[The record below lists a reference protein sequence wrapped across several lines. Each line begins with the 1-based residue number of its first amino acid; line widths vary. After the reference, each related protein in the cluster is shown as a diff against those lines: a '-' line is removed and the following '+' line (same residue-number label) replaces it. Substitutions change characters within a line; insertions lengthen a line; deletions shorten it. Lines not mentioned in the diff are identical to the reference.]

1 MPPRNRGEFPHFGGM
16 MRKLAYLGVLCA
28 LAFGCGDD
36 DGMSADGGGGVDA
49 QGVDGSSPDG
59 GTDAP
64 APLDAGSDVPTDVPM
79 DVPPDV
85 PLDAPCLDMDG
96 DGITD
101 VFEGDADTDMD
112 GTPDAEDDDSDGD
125 GITDA
130 DEFGGM
136 TCMAPIDSDE
146 DGTPDFRD
154 TDSDENGVPDADEG
168 SDDADM
174 DGAPNFRDDDN
185 DGDGLSDVT
194 ELAGSPD
201 SPPDFDT
208 DGTPDYLDTDSD
220 NDTIADIHEG
230 DADSNMNTTPDRFE
244 LDSDGDGISDA
255 DEAGDADESTV
266 PVDSDFDLIPDFQD
280 LDSDGDGLSDE
291 EEVAGGTDPTL
302 GDTDMDGASDLVE
315 VAAGTDPTDDADNP
329 RASGDFVFVMY
340 FGQDP
345 EPGRDI
351 LDFATDIQVS
361 DVYFLMDTTG
371 SMGSSITALRT
382 ALSDT
387 LIPGI
392 RAEIPDTFFG
402 VGEFRD
408 YPVSPYGSGT
418 DQPYTHFQD
427 MTDNDALAQA
437 ATAMYTPRGGSDG
450 PESHGQALWSM
461 ATGNGLPSSSVG
473 PRVGCPADTF
483 GYPCFRNT
491 AVPIVVMFTDIR
503 WHNGPGNSDP
513 YTNIAGEPQYADSVS
528 VINDNNIR
536 FIGIG
541 QGSGGVA
548 NMSQFATDV
557 GSVDAGGAPF
567 VSTYAN
573 AAALTTTI
581 IDQIRTLIATPID
594 VSTRFVDD
602 PTDAVDT
609 ESAFLERI
617 EANEAGDPARMCAP
631 RMGEDTDADGFPDVF
646 RAVPPGERVCFDLVV
661 GTNNTVAQTGEPQLF
676 RATIEV
682 LGDGFTPLD
691 SRDVFF
697 LVPPT
702 IGL

>member
-1 MPPRNRGEFPHFGGM
+1 MLLGNGGEFPHAGGV

-36 DGMSADGGGGVDA
+36 DMSADDGGGADA
-49 QGVDGSSPDG
+49 LSVDGGSLDG

-64 APLDAGSDVPTDVPM
+64 APLDAGGFDVPTDVPM
-79 DVPPDV
+79 DTPPDI
-85 PLDAPCLDMDG
+85 PMDAPCGDMDG

-101 VFEGDADTDMD
+101 VFEGDVDTDMD

-125 GITDA
+125 GISDA

-136 TCMAPIDSDE
+136 TCMAPVDSDG
-146 DGTPDFRD
+146 DGTADFRD
-154 TDSDENGVPDADEG
+154 TDSDENGIPDETEG
-168 SDDADM
+168 SDDGDM
-174 DGAPNFRDDDN
+174 DGAPDFRDDDN
-185 DGDGLSDVT
+185 DGDGLTDVV

-201 SPPDFDT
+201 TPPDFDG
-208 DGTPDYLDTDSD
+208 DETPDYLDTDSD
-220 NDTIADIHEG
+220 NDTIADVHEA
-230 DADSNMNTTPDRFE
+230 DADSDMDMTPDRFE
-244 LDSDGDGISDA
+244 IDSDGDGISDA
-255 DEAGDADESTV
+255 DEAGDADESTI

-302 GDTDMDGASDLVE
+302 TDSDMDGASDLVE
-315 VAAGTDPTDDADNP
+315 VAAGTDPNNGADNP

-345 EPGRDI
+345 EPGRDV

-371 SMGSSITALRT
+371 SMGGSITALRA
-382 ALSDT
+382 ALADT

-392 RAEIPDTFFG
+392 RAEIPDTWFG

-408 YPVSPYGSGT
+408 YGFSPYGSSG

-427 MTDNDALAQA
+427 MTGNDALAQA
-437 ATAMYTPRGGSDG
+437 ATGRYTPRGGNDS

-461 ATGNGLPSSSVG
+461 ATGNGLPRSTVG
-473 PRVGCPADTF
+473 ARVGCPADTF

-491 AVPIVVMFTDIR
+491 AVPIVVMITDIR

-513 YTNIAGEPQYADSVS
+513 YSGIAGEPQYADAVT

-541 QGSGGVA
+541 QGSGGLA
-548 NMSQFATDV
+548 NMNQFGRDV
-557 GSVDAGGAPF
+557 GSVDSGGAPF
-567 VSTYAN
+567 VSTYAS

-594 VSTRFVDD
+594 VSTRFIDD
-602 PTDAVDT
+602 PSDAVDT
-609 ESAFLERI
+609 ETAFLDRI

-661 GTNNTVAQTGEPQLF
+661 GTNNTVEQTGEPQLF

-691 SRDVFF
+691 SRDVYF

>member
-1 MPPRNRGEFPHFGGM
+1 
-16 MRKLAYLGVLCA
+16 MRKLAFWGVLCA
-28 LAFGCGDD
+28 LAAGCGDD
-36 DGMSADGGGGVDA
+36 VGASDGGDALSADA
-49 QGVDGSSPDG
+49 GSADV

-64 APLDAGSDVPTDVPM
+64 APLDVGFDVPSDAPIDT
-79 DVPPDV
+79 PPDI

-101 VFEGDADTDMD
+101 AFEGAADTDGD

-136 TCMAPIDSDE
+136 TCMDPVDSDG

-154 TDSDENGVPDADEG
+154 TDSDDNGIADAIEG
-168 SDDADM
+168 SADGDE
-174 DGAPNFRDDDN
+174 DGTPDFRDEDN
-185 DGDGLSDVT
+185 DGDGLSDVV

-201 SPPDFDT
+201 SPPDFDM
-208 DGTPDYLDTDSD
+208 DGTADFLDTDSD
-220 NDTIADIHEG
+220 NDTIADLHE
-230 DADSNMNTTPDRFE
+230 ADDDSDMDGTPDRFQ

-255 DEAGDADESTV
+255 VEAGDGDESTV
-266 PVDSDFDLIPDFQD
+266 PVDTDFDLIPDFQD

-291 EEVAGGTDPTL
+291 EEVLGGTDPTL
-302 GDTDMDGASDLVE
+302 TDSDMDGASDLVE
-315 VAAGTDPTDDADNP
+315 VAAGTNPNDGADNP
-329 RASGDFVFVMY
+329 RANGDFVFVMN

-371 SMGSSITALRT
+371 SMSGSITALRA
-382 ALSDT
+382 ALSDS

-392 RAEIPDTFFG
+392 RAEIPDTWFG

-408 YPVSPYGSGT
+408 YPITPYGGSS
-418 DQPYTHFQD
+418 DQPYGHIQD
-427 MTDNDALAQA
+427 MTNDDAAAQA
-437 ATAMYTPRGGSDG
+437 ATGVYTARGGYDG
-450 PESHGQALWSM
+450 PEAHGQALWAM
-461 ATGNGLPSSSVG
+461 TTGNGLPSSSVR
-473 PRVGCPADTF
+473 PRAGCPADTF

-491 AVPIVVMFTDIR
+491 AVPIVVMITDVT
-503 WHNGPGNSDP
+503 WHNGPGNVNP
-513 YTNIAGEPQYADSVS
+513 YTSIAGEPQYADVVS
-528 VINDNNIR
+528 VVNDNNIR

-548 NMSQFATDV
+548 HMRQFGTDV
-557 GSVDAGGAPF
+557 GSVDDLGAPF
-567 VSTYAN
+567 VSTYTGSP
-573 AAALTTTI
+573 AALTATI

-594 VSTRFVDD
+594 VSTRFIDD
-602 PTDAVDT
+602 PSDAVDT
-609 ESAFLERI
+609 EMAFLERV

-631 RMGEDTDADGFPDVF
+631 RMGEDTDGDGFPDVF

-661 GTNNTVAQTGEPQLF
+661 GTNNTVEPTAEPQLF
-676 RATIEV
+676 RATVEV